1 MAVYTPLQ
9 QKAYEYLK
17 DKVVSGKLD
26 KGQVYSESYFAKELK
41 MSRTPVREALQ
52 RLVQEGYIDVLPSRG
67 FVVHP
72 LTESDIVA
80 MYQMRTA
87 IECFCLSHYANH
99 RDEPETVWLLSLLRE
114 NLVMQRQ
121 CQTGSLVLS
130 DFYKF
135 DYEFHRLLIVHMNN
149 SWFNEAFEKYA
160 HTFETMTRMT
170 MNCEDRICRSIN
182 EHEEICTII
191 EQGGSREVFDWMYR
205 HVAFPT
211 TVMLGML
218 KNS

>member
-67 FVVHP
+67 FVV
-72 LTESDIVA
+72 
-80 MYQMRTA
+80 
-87 IECFCLSHYANH
+87 SHYANH

>member
-17 DKVVSGKLD
+17 DRVVSGKLD
-26 KGQVYSESYFAKELK
+26 KDQVYSESYFAKELK

-67 FVVHP
+67 FVIHP

-87 IECFCLSHYANH
+87 IECFCLSHYASH
-99 RDEPETVWLLSLLRE
+99 QDEPKTVQLLSLLHE
-114 NLVMQRQ
+114 NLALQHQ
-121 CQTGSLVLS
+121 CHAGDIEKD

-135 DYEFHRLLIVHMNN
+135 DYEFHRLLIVQMNN

-170 MNCEDRICRSIN
+170 MDCEDRICRSIQ
-182 EHEEICTII
+182 EHEEICALI
-191 EQGGSREVFDWMYR
+191 EQGRSREVFDWMHR

-211 TVMLGML
+211 TVMLDML